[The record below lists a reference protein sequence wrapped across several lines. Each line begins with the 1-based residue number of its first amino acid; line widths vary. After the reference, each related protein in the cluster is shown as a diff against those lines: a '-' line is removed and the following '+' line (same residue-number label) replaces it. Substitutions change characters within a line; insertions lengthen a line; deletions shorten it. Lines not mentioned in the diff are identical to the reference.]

1 MTNVFLHWVLLVA
14 FLAIGWMVRQFTSSL
29 ASVSGIR
36 YRWVLAAAIPF
47 MALTSVIFAIGA
59 SLVP

>member
-1 MTNVFLHWVLLVA
+1 MTAFFLHWVLLVA
-14 FLAIGWMVRQFTSSL
+14 FLAIGWMVRQLTSSF
-29 ASVSGIR
+29 ASVSGLR

-47 MALTSVIFAIGA
+47 MALLSVVFAMGA